1 MSEDSETLQPGE
13 RLLVR
18 IDRGRKLYHYV
29 MLVLPYLLLL
39 PLLLWMVG
47 NVLLPILAD
56 LLPQAA
62 GILVAGGFLLVILA
76 GMVVDMLHFERD
88 FLALTDR
95 RVFGRTQ
102 GPSSAWVSQTVDLPL
117 TEIESVA
124 MVNGFLSPTLEIR
137 RKGRKPPVLVRGLRG
152 LQGFAVRLNEAVIRL
167 PAVGAST

>member
-1 MSEDSETLQPGE
+1 MSEEDEALQPGE
-13 RLLVR
+13 RLLLR
-18 IDRGRKLYHYV
+18 IDRGREWHHYV
-29 MLVLPYLLLL
+29 MLVLPYLLL
-39 PLLLWMVG
+39 PLLLWMVL
-47 NVLLPILAD
+47 NVLLPILSD
-56 LLPQAA
+56 LLPGAA

-88 FLALTDR
+88 FLARTDR

-137 RKGRKPPVLVRGLRG
+137 RKGRKPAVQVRGLRG
-152 LQGFAVRLNEAVIRL
+152 LQGFAMRLNEAVIRL
-167 PAVGAST
+167 PAPGEQA